1 MHYLYF
7 EEYSN
12 KLKSLANYI
21 EIEGRGFK
29 PQKGQLFFLS
39 FFFFLTLFMYHSGPL
54 WKKKGFD
61 LNYIII
67 VDIYVTFVKIMPLKM

>member
-1 MHYLYF
+1 MHYLHF

-12 KLKSLANYI
+12 RLESLVNSI

-29 PQKGQLFFLS
+29 PQKGQLFF
-39 FFFFLTLFMYHSGPL
+39 FFFLTLFMYLSDPL

-61 LNYIII
+61 LN
-67 VDIYVTFVKIMPLKM
+67 